1 MPGKRSWQV
10 LRCTTFPRFG
20 RTTANRRTVGGRKSP
35 CRHFFV
41 ALAARAAAR
50 FSAPTGIR
58 PGSSP
63 FSRAHRSRTSPEGP
77 GFSPCKRATLR
88 PGRARTSISAHQV
101 PQPGLAPS
109 WPGITGPDRAVPV
122 WQSTPPGLAEP
133 VPGYRGSVHRNTGVA
148 SGRAHRLVFRR
159 VRGHTINR
167 II

>member
-1 MPGKRSWQV
+1 M
-10 LRCTTFPRFG
+10 
-20 RTTANRRTVGGRKSP
+20 
-35 CRHFFV
+35 

-122 WQSTPPGLAEP
+122 WQSTPPGLADP
-133 VPGYRGSVHRNTGVA
+133 VPGCRGSVHRNTGVA
-148 SGRAHRLVFRR
+148 SGRAHRLGHSVVSAGTPSRESS
-159 VRGHTINR
+159 RGIS
-167 II
+167 IIRPSWCSSTRARSETRSLRSAESSV